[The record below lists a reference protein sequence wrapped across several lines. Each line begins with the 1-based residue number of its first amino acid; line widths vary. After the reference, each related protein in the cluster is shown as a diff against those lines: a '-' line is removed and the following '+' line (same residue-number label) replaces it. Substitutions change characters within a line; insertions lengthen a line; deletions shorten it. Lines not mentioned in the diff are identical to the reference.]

1 MGSAANLDSHR
12 KGIKLAGT
20 CVRCR
25 VECTM
30 MTARP
35 ELRVLPN
42 VLSFS
47 RLALAAGFVVADGV
61 AMRVGLIGAAA
72 ATDFLDGW
80 IARRVNAASRWGALI
95 DPIADRFFV
104 LTAVATMLFSGV
116 LTTGQYFVLIARD
129 LATAVGFL
137 VARAISWLRVVE
149 FRARWLGKVVTGL
162 QLATL
167 VAALV
172 VPAAVLPL
180 IVAVGVA
187 SAASIADYTFALWRA
202 RAR

>member
-1 MGSAANLDSHR
+1 MQ
-12 KGIKLAGT
+12 T
-20 CVRCR
+20 
-25 VECTM
+25 

-35 ELRVLPN
+35 GLRDLPN

-47 RLALAAGFVVADGV
+47 RLLFAAGFIVADGV
-61 AMRVGLIGAAA
+61 GTRVGLIGAAA

-80 IARRVNAASRWGALI
+80 LARRVNASSRWGALI

-116 LTTGQYFVLIARD
+116 LTTGQYFVLITRD

-137 VARAISWLRVVE
+137 VARAVSWLRPVE
-149 FRARWLGKVVTGL
+149 FRARWLGKAVTTL
-162 QLATL
+162 QLAAL
-167 VAALV
+167 VAALLA
-172 VPAAVLPL
+172 PAVLTPL
-180 IVAVGVA
+180 IVAVAITSV
-187 SAASIADYTFALWRA
+187 ASIADYTLALWRG

>member
-1 MGSAANLDSHR
+1 
-12 KGIKLAGT
+12 
-20 CVRCR
+20 
-25 VECTM
+25 M

-47 RLALAAGFVVADGV
+47 RLAFAAGFIAADGV

-104 LTAVATMLFSGV
+104 LTAVATLLFNGL
-116 LTTGQYFVLIARD
+116 LTTGYYFVLIARD
-129 LATAVGFL
+129 LATAIGFL

-149 FRARWLGKVVTGL
+149 FRARWLGKAVTVL

-167 VAALV
+167 LAALLA
-172 VPAAVLPL
+172 PAAVLPL
-180 IVAVGVA
+180 IVAVGIA
-187 SAASIADYTFALWRA
+187 SAASIADYTLALWRA

>member
-1 MGSAANLDSHR
+1 MP
-12 KGIKLAGT
+12 
-20 CVRCR
+20 VP
-25 VECTM
+25 
-30 MTARP
+30 AR
-35 ELRVLPN
+35 LRVLPN

-47 RLALAAGFVVADGV
+47 RLVLAAGFVAVDG
-61 AMRVGLIGAAA
+61 AGARVGLIGAAA

-80 IARRVNAASRWGALI
+80 IARRVNASSRWGALI

-104 LTAVATMLFSGV
+104 LTAVATMLFAGL
-116 LTTGQYFVLIARD
+116 LTTSQYFVLISRD

-137 VARAISWLRVVE
+137 VARAVSWLRTAE
-149 FRARWLGKVVTGL
+149 FKARWLGKAVTAL

-172 VPAAVLPL
+172 VPRLVVPL
-180 IVAVGVA
+180 VIAVGVT
-187 SAASIADYTFALWRA
+187 SAASIVDYTLALWRA